1 MATPILASFRRRH
14 WLVAAGFL
22 AALPATPL
30 PAFEASAGERQD
42 ASGAPADREES
53 PPPSSQR
60 PVDNKESGA
69 RWTFSAE
76 AIGLARFGGVDR
88 TLVAR
93 VPGSVPYLDPLHLD
107 TSNDPGVA
115 AFNSNQFRQGFS
127 AGPKLSLIYRDDSGY
142 GVELSYF
149 NIFNQSA
156 TKAVGPDGD
165 WLVMKAPGTFWQTQD
180 FPDQA
185 MVWKATTSLYS
196 AEANGRLTLSGGA
209 TVLAGVRWLQLN
221 DGLQGTLTPADAR
234 APTWKQNQNCA
245 DDDLSEVPSCL
256 PPGGP
261 AGNYPPFWTTNA
273 TNALYGVQVGAEGTL
288 LELGRWSLDG
298 LLKVGLY
305 DDNARQGTGVSLKKV
320 VHPSSA
326 QTNRAAFAS
335 EANVRVKYRISDSLA
350 LKVGYEALWLDGV
363 ALAPGQIQET
373 LTLAK
378 PRALGVNCGSNVLFQ
393 GATFGLEV
401 TF

>member
-1 MATPILASFRRRH
+1 MTTPILASLRRRH

-30 PAFEASAGERQD
+30 PALEASAGERQD
-42 ASGAPADREES
+42 ASGAPADRAES
-53 PPPSSQR
+53 PPSFSPR

-76 AIGLARFGGVDR
+76 AIGLARFGGVSR

-93 VPGSVPYLDPLHLD
+93 VPGSIPYYDPPHLD

-165 WLVMKAPGTFWQTQD
+165 WLVMKAPGAFWQTQD

-185 MVWKATTSLYS
+185 MAWTATTSLYS
-196 AEANGRLTLSGGA
+196 AEANGRLALSGRA
-209 TVLAGVRWLQLN
+209 TVLAGLRWLQLN
-221 DGLQGTLTPADAR
+221 DGLQGTLTPADDA
-234 APTWKQNQNCA
+234 APTWKKKCPQS
-245 DDDLSEVPSCL
+245 DLSDVLNCPTPVE
-256 PPGGP
+256 P
-261 AGNYPPFWTTNA
+261 AGNYPPFWTTNV
-273 TNALYGVQVGAEGTL
+273 TNALYGVQVGVEGTL

-305 DDNARQGTGVSLKKV
+305 DDNARQETGVSLEKV
-320 VHPSSA
+320 VHPA
-326 QTNRAAFAS
+326 AATTNHAAFAS
-335 EANVRVKYRISDSLA
+335 EASVQVKYRISDSLT
-350 LKVGYEALWLDGV
+350 LKAGYEALWLDGV

-373 LTLAK
+373 LTLANV
-378 PRALGVNCGSNVLFQ
+378 RALGVNCGSNVLFQ

-401 TF
+401 SF